1 LQRDFASEKIKRKE
15 MGALIAEEV
24 RCAAA
29 IKAFVREI
37 DAAMEK
43 AIRLALMFACCC
55 YGCGALNGC
64 VAFVSTLL
72 CVLLLKCNRN
82 TRRCR
87 VTVCSLG
94 EFEPSW
100 ANPVFW

>member
-1 LQRDFASEKIKRKE
+1 

-43 AIRLALMFACCC
+43 AIRLELEHARYCDN
-55 YGCGALNGC
+55 CGALHGC
-64 VAFVSTLL
+64 ATLASTLWCL
-72 CVLLLKCNRN
+72 MLKSTTK
-82 TRRCR
+82 TRL
-87 VTVCSLG
+87 VAAV
-94 EFEPSW
+94 
-100 ANPVFW
+100 